1 MGVCGPDDGIL
12 GGIDGFG
19 VGNADMSLLSDDSDV
34 LSSEGLG
41 KTDGEANDLSDI
53 PGVVS
58 VGPVGSGAGATATC
72 WVTGSAGGADTTG
85 IATGLGADTAD
96 AGTDA
101 TGAGAGVAGAG
112 LSAVGSGC
120 IRFFTLA
127 VLYHAPW
134 SV

>member
-1 MGVCGPDDGIL
+1 
-12 GGIDGFG
+12 
-19 VGNADMSLLSDDSDV
+19 
-34 LSSEGLG
+34 
-41 KTDGEANDLSDI
+41 
-53 PGVVS
+53 
-58 VGPVGSGAGATATC
+58 
-72 WVTGSAGGADTTG
+72 
-85 IATGLGADTAD
+85 LGADTAD